1 MEKDK
6 EYYDDKGIRQESHIS
21 IFLCICAS
29 PVLNLDLPAKIDYIF
44 ELIHPSDADKNLKR
58 AGTKDFA
65 EKEFYDIRYS
75 FPKCFTT
82 KDIEEK
88 GFIHS
93 DGSLRIRLYIK
104 KQNYQQKLALL

>member
-1 MEKDK
+1 MQIKSEYIFVDSLAFKIIVEKDK

-58 AGTKDFA
+58 AGT
-65 EKEFYDIRYS
+65 
-75 FPKCFTT
+75 
-82 KDIEEK
+82 
-88 GFIHS
+88 
-93 DGSLRIRLYIK
+93 
-104 KQNYQQKLALL
+104 